1 MRTVAILLLALPV
14 LLSSAASAEV
24 KMRQGEGGV
33 PHIYNETSNQR
44 SIRLSTHLREVN
56 SLELKRWIEDHAG
69 RQGLDRRL
77 VQAVIQVESG
87 YNYKARSSKGA
98 MGLMQLMPGTARD
111 LGVQDAYN
119 PEANIGG
126 GARYLR
132 QMLDRFSGN
141 VQLALAAYNAG
152 PEAVRRYG
160 GIPPYRETQNYVRR
174 VLALV
179 EGKEMTIEVPS
190 KPTGGNKPKIY
201 LTRDARNRLVM
212 STSPPPKPTIPAKS
226 PAGPAKSPAGK

>member
-1 MRTVAILLLALPV
+1 MRTVAIFLLALPA
-14 LLSSAASAEV
+14 LMSSSASGEV
-24 KMRQGEGGV
+24 KMRQGEGGI

-56 SLELKRWIEDHAG
+56 SLEMEGWIKEHAG

-87 YNYKARSSKGA
+87 YNYRARSSKGA

-111 LGVQDAYN
+111 LGVRDAYD

-126 GARYLR
+126 GALYLR

-160 GIPPYRETQNYVRR
+160 GIPPYKETQNYVRR

-179 EGKEMTIEVPS
+179 EGKEMTIDVPTAPMS
-190 KPTGGNKPKIY
+190 AKKPKIY
-201 LTRDARNRLVM
+201 LTRDAKNRLVM
-212 STSPPPKPTIPAKS
+212 STSPPTKTSGPTKT
-226 PAGPAKSPAGK
+226 PAGK